1 MIDFN
6 SISTQAS
13 EIISKYIN
21 DGYILNPGTMAGTQG
36 ELSRV
41 DLVKGN
47 ETIRVLI
54 DKKYE
59 DFKDYYV
66 IRVLRYDCGLKI
78 SSFVLWNEKGETI
91 LDKWFMVLDDGSFFI
106 PGYVFVGNE
115 QDVKNSIRVKRERR
129 FSRSKTPKYIS
140 SKYYPILIHFIK
152 ECNIPGFKRIN
163 PDKISYIRDEGK
175 REGVGRVYYV
185 KLTNGEGLKFI
196 IRNNGY
202 AYAEFY

>member
-41 DLVKGN
+41 DLVKGD

-54 DKKYE
+54 GKKYKG
-59 DFKDYYV
+59 FNDYYV
-66 IRVLRYDCGLKI
+66 IRVLRYDCGLQI
-78 SSFVLWNEKGETI
+78 SSFVLWNEKGEII
-91 LDKWFMVLDDGSFFI
+91 LDKWFMALNDGSFFI

-115 QDVKNSIRVKRERR
+115 QDVKNSIRVRRERR
-129 FSRSKTPKYIS
+129 LSRPEILKYIS

-163 PDKISYIRDEGK
+163 PDKISYIRNDGK

-185 KLTNGEGLKFI
+185 RLTNGEGLKFI
-196 IRNNGY
+196 IRSNGY